1 MARRAGKGSCH
12 SSTFGFD
19 RRPCTCSFH
28 GHHLWLLSSSLPLLV
43 PWGALER
50 DHVRAPAPAPPSSCS
65 SPQPCPSLLV
75 FLPSTLPLSPLVPLS
90 FPLSSCFQPGEQRGG
105 HRQGGRPGRH
115 ACARARAQDPPNPAI
130 TQVRARIR
138 AWANG
143 RARMRASGRAETRA
157 RVGASGS

>member
-65 SPQPCPSLLV
+65 SPQPCPSLL
-75 FLPSTLPLSPLVPLS
+75 LSPSRFLS
-90 FPLSSCFQPGEQRGG
+90 PRVSSLASSEAVTGKAVGPDGMRVLAPALKTRPTLQSLKYARG
-105 HRQGGRPGRH
+105 
-115 ACARARAQDPPNPAI
+115 
-130 TQVRARIR
+130 
-138 AWANG
+138 
-143 RARMRASGRAETRA
+143 
-157 RVGASGS
+157 